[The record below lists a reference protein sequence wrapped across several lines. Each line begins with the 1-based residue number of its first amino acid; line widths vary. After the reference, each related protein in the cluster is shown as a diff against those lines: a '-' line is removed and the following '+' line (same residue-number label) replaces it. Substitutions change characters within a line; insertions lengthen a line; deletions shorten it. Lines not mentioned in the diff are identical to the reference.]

1 MESNESHWA
10 SMASV
15 CHAGPGSFMGMCA
28 SFCCHELSQDFIL
41 QQALSSTKSDLCPFS
56 SKVWT
61 SSKGGAA
68 ELILVYNFQACLGLA
83 GVARQPKPLAS
94 SYLDCWGL
102 WHSLVGG
109 IAPKQKAGEALLT
122 SPSVTPANSNAFQ
135 RH

>member
-1 MESNESHWA
+1 MRATGLPWPRFA
-10 SMASV
+10 MLDLA
-15 CHAGPGSFMGMCA
+15 
-28 SFCCHELSQDFIL
+28 
-41 QQALSSTKSDLCPFS
+41 ALWGCVLHSAVTSYPRTSYCSRLCPSSTKSDLCPFS